1 MATSERS
8 IESLA
13 RSRRH
18 APVRATRLPVGPTP
32 LELAEGRATAI
43 VAAYLERHG
52 YYPTRAD
59 VAKTIVAHD
68 LPVPRAYLTELERR
82 GWLRPESR
90 AERRARVRASLY
102 DAMDWPRGRR

>member
-1 MATSERS
+1 MATSDP
-8 IESLA
+8 LHDA
-13 RSRRH
+13 PLRSRRH
-18 APVRATRLPVGPTP
+18 APCRETKLPSRPTR

-59 VAKTIVAHD
+59 VAETIVAHD